1 MFDTY
6 TLLQLIKEHGVT
18 VTLRK
23 RAEGAF
29 DVHTGT
35 VGTTNT
41 DTVVRGYF
49 FTQKYS
55 DSSDTQLKS
64 IKSLVLEGTAPN
76 VDSTDQ
82 IIYGDTYAVIR
93 AQKITSGTKTMC
105 YILEVVN

>member
-23 RAEGAF
+23 RVEGAF

-93 AQKITSGTKTMC
+93 TQKITSGTKTMC
-105 YILEVVN
+105 YILEVAN